1 MIKLVVFD
9 MAGTT
14 VDEQNV
20 VYKTLQKAINHGGI
34 PVTLEDVLET
44 GAGKEKKGE
53 MTKTKQSA
61 PPLAPSVRKPQ
72 RWVSRSRQRGGWG
85 AW

>member
-44 GAGKEKKGE
+44 GAGKEKKAAIIDIAGLP
-53 MTKTKQSA
+53 A
-61 PPLAPSVRKPQ
+61 PGQTAETIDSIF
-72 RWVSRSRQRGGWG
+72 
-85 AW
+85 AYF